1 MKNLLICAELL
12 YDEKHIIK
20 LNASDLVAQEA
31 KYNLSCLTAVH
42 KSSSDNRER

>member
-20 LNASDLVAQEA
+20 LNASDLVAQEVSLNA
-31 KYNLSCLTAVH
+31 HGIQFVLLIKYQTYM
-42 KSSSDNRER
+42 